1 MSEPVTFESLN
12 LSPAIL
18 KAVEELGYKTPSE
31 IQAQCIPLLLE
42 RKDVLGLAQ
51 TGTGKT
57 AAFALPLLN
66 NIDPSVKQ
74 PQILVLTPTRELA
87 IQVAEAFEQ
96 YAKHVRG
103 IEVLALYGG
112 QSYSIQL
119 SALRRG
125 AQVIVATPGRL
136 IDHINRGTIKFD
148 ALQALVLDEADEM
161 LRMGFIDDVESIMEK
176 TPREKQTCLFSATMP
191 KQIQNISSKYMN
203 NPEQVHISARNSTVS
218 SVEQVFWNA
227 SVHKNKAIVRFLE
240 AEQYEGAIVF
250 VRTRN
255 DTVQLAELLE
265 REGFSAAPLNGD
277 MNQQARER
285 TVDRLKSGMLN
296 IVIATDVAARGLD
309 VDRLSLVINYDIPQD
324 SEAYVH
330 RIGRTGRA
338 GRTGKAI
345 LFVKHN
351 ERYLLKNIIRHT
363 KSEIAQVE
371 LPTAKIVE
379 EKRIEALQAKLTIA
393 LENKDITFFNDVAT
407 NMAEKLDL
415 PLESL
420 AGALLCLAQQQS
432 PIKVEEVK
440 IQPRERNERND
451 RNPRNDRNDRGDRGR
466 RNERGGERGGERA
479 ERKPRERNSRDAG
492 PMDTYRIEVG
502 REHGV
507 QVKNIVGAIANEADI
522 SSKFI
527 GDIRLHD
534 NHSTVQLPQNMPKDV
549 LDHFQKVFIC
559 KRPMGLTITQD
570 QGPAEPRGERSER
583 PVGDKRSF
591 NKDDSARGDKRSGPR
606 KERRPVSF
614 TAK

>member
-1 MSEPVTFESLN
+1 
-12 LSPAIL
+12 
-18 KAVEELGYKTPSE
+18 
-31 IQAQCIPLLLE
+31 
-42 RKDVLGLAQ
+42 
-51 TGTGKT
+51 
-57 AAFALPLLN
+57 
-66 NIDPSVKQ
+66 
-74 PQILVLTPTRELA
+74 
-87 IQVAEAFEQ
+87 
-96 YAKHVRG
+96 
-103 IEVLALYGG
+103 
-112 QSYSIQL
+112 
-119 SALRRG
+119 
-125 AQVIVATPGRL
+125 
-136 IDHINRGTIKFD
+136 
-148 ALQALVLDEADEM
+148 M

-393 LENKDITFFNDVAT
+393 LENKDITFFNEVAT

-451 RNPRNDRNDRGDRGR
+451 RNSRNDRGDRGR

-559 KRPMGLTITQD
+559 KRPMGLTITTD

-583 PVGDKRSF
+583 PAGDKKRSF
-591 NKDDSARGDKRSGPR
+591 NKDDGARGDKRSGPR

>member
-96 YAKHVRG
+96 YAKHTRG
-103 IEVLALYGG
+103 VEVLALYGG

-125 AQVIVATPGRL
+125 AQIIVATPGRL

-161 LRMGFIDDVESIMEK
+161 LRMGFIDDVENIMEK

-227 SVHKNKAIVRFLE
+227 HVHKNKAIVRFLE

-285 TVDRLKSGMLN
+285 TVDRLKNGMLN
-296 IVIATDVAARGLD
+296 VVIATDVAARGLD

-379 EKRIEALQAKLTIA
+379 EKRINALQEKLTLA
-393 LENKDITFFNDVAT
+393 LENKDITFFNEVAA
-407 NMAEKLDL
+407 NMAQKLELAPED
-415 PLESL
+415 L

-451 RNPRNDRNDRGDRGR
+451 RNSRNDRGDRGR

-534 NHSTVQLPQNMPKDV
+534 SHSTVQLPQNMPKDV

-559 KRPMGLTITQD
+559 KRPMGMTITQD

-583 PVGDKRSF
+583 PSGDKKRSF
-591 NKDDSARGDKRSGPR
+591 NKDNQRGDKRGGPR

-614 TAK
+614 TSN

>member
-583 PVGDKRSF
+583 PAGDKRSF

>member
-227 SVHKNKAIVRFLE
+227 SIHKNKAIVRFLE

-285 TVDRLKSGMLN
+285 TVERLKSGMLN
-296 IVIATDVAARGLD
+296 VVIATDVAARGLD

-363 KSEIAQVE
+363 NSDIAQVE

-379 EKRIEALQAKLTIA
+379 EKRIEALQAKLTLA
-393 LENKDITFFNDVAT
+393 LENKDITFFNEVAA
-407 NMAEKLDL
+407 NMAQKLELSAED
-415 PLESL
+415 L

-451 RNPRNDRNDRGDRGR
+451 RNPRSNDRGDRGR

-534 NHSTVQLPQNMPKDV
+534 NHSTVQLPKNMPKDV

-559 KRPMGLTITQD
+559 KRPMGLTITAD

-583 PVGDKRSF
+583 PAGGEKRSF

-614 TAK
+614 TTPK

>member
-96 YAKHVRG
+96 YAKHTRG
-103 IEVLALYGG
+103 VEVLALYGG

-125 AQVIVATPGRL
+125 AQIIVATPGRL

-227 SVHKNKAIVRFLE
+227 HVHKNKAIVRFLE

-296 IVIATDVAARGLD
+296 VVIATDVAARGLD

-371 LPTAKIVE
+371 LPTAKVVE
-379 EKRIEALQAKLTIA
+379 EKRINALQEKLTLA
-393 LENKDITFFNDVAT
+393 LENKDITFFNEVAAS
-407 NMAEKLDL
+407 MAQKLELAPED
-415 PLESL
+415 L

-451 RNPRNDRNDRGDRGR
+451 RNPRSNDRGR
-466 RNERGGERGGERA
+466 RNERPERGGERP

-534 NHSTVQLPQNMPKDV
+534 SHSTVQLPQNMPKDV

-559 KRPMGLTITQD
+559 KRPMGMTLTQD
-570 QGPAEPRGERSER
+570 QGPSEPRGERSER
-583 PVGDKRSF
+583 PAGDKKRSF
-591 NKDDSARGDKRSGPR
+591 NKEGQRPDKRSGPR

>member
-1 MSEPVTFESLN
+1 
-12 LSPAIL
+12 
-18 KAVEELGYKTPSE
+18 
-31 IQAQCIPLLLE
+31 
-42 RKDVLGLAQ
+42 
-51 TGTGKT
+51 
-57 AAFALPLLN
+57 
-66 NIDPSVKQ
+66 
-74 PQILVLTPTRELA
+74 
-87 IQVAEAFEQ
+87 
-96 YAKHVRG
+96 
-103 IEVLALYGG
+103 
-112 QSYSIQL
+112 
-119 SALRRG
+119 
-125 AQVIVATPGRL
+125 
-136 IDHINRGTIKFD
+136 GTIKFD

-227 SVHKNKAIVRFLE
+227 SIHKNKAIVRFLE

-285 TVDRLKSGMLN
+285 TVERLKSGMLN
-296 IVIATDVAARGLD
+296 VVIATDVAARGLD

-363 KSEIAQVE
+363 NSDIAQVE

-379 EKRIEALQAKLTIA
+379 EKRIEALQAKLTLA
-393 LENKDITFFNDVAT
+393 LENKDITFFNEVAA
-407 NMAEKLDL
+407 NMAQKLELSAED
-415 PLESL
+415 L

-451 RNPRNDRNDRGDRGR
+451 RNPRSNDRGDRGR

-534 NHSTVQLPQNMPKDV
+534 NHSTVQLPKNMPKDV

-559 KRPMGLTITQD
+559 KRPMGLTITAD

-583 PVGDKRSF
+583 PSGDKKRSF

-614 TAK
+614 TTPK

>member
-1 MSEPVTFESLN
+1 
-12 LSPAIL
+12 
-18 KAVEELGYKTPSE
+18 
-31 IQAQCIPLLLE
+31 
-42 RKDVLGLAQ
+42 
-51 TGTGKT
+51 
-57 AAFALPLLN
+57 
-66 NIDPSVKQ
+66 
-74 PQILVLTPTRELA
+74 
-87 IQVAEAFEQ
+87 
-96 YAKHVRG
+96 
-103 IEVLALYGG
+103 
-112 QSYSIQL
+112 
-119 SALRRG
+119 
-125 AQVIVATPGRL
+125 
-136 IDHINRGTIKFD
+136 
-148 ALQALVLDEADEM
+148 
-161 LRMGFIDDVESIMEK
+161 
-176 TPREKQTCLFSATMP
+176 
-191 KQIQNISSKYMN
+191 
-203 NPEQVHISARNSTVS
+203 
-218 SVEQVFWNA
+218 
-227 SVHKNKAIVRFLE
+227 
-240 AEQYEGAIVF
+240 
-250 VRTRN
+250 
-255 DTVQLAELLE
+255 
-265 REGFSAAPLNGD
+265 
-277 MNQQARER
+277 
-285 TVDRLKSGMLN
+285 MLN
-296 IVIATDVAARGLD
+296 VVIATDVAARGLD

-379 EKRIEALQAKLTIA
+379 EKRIAALQAKLSIA

-440 IQPRERNERND
+440 IQPRERNERS
-451 RNPRNDRNDRGDRGR
+451 PRNDRGDRGR
-466 RNERGGERGGERA
+466 RNERGGERA

-534 NHSTVQLPQNMPKDV
+534 QHSTVQLPQNMPKDV

-559 KRPMGLTITQD
+559 KRPMGLTITTD
-570 QGPAEPRGERSER
+570 QGPSEPRGERPS
-583 PVGDKRSF
+583 GDRKR
-591 NKDDSARGDKRSGPR
+591 NDGPRGDKRSGPR

>member
-393 LENKDITFFNDVAT
+393 LENKDITFFNEVAT

-451 RNPRNDRNDRGDRGR
+451 RNSRNDRGDRGR

-559 KRPMGLTITQD
+559 KRPMGLTITTD

-583 PVGDKRSF
+583 PGGDKKRSF
-591 NKDDSARGDKRSGPR
+591 NKDDGARGDKRSGPR

>member
-1 MSEPVTFESLN
+1 
-12 LSPAIL
+12 
-18 KAVEELGYKTPSE
+18 
-31 IQAQCIPLLLE
+31 
-42 RKDVLGLAQ
+42 
-51 TGTGKT
+51 
-57 AAFALPLLN
+57 
-66 NIDPSVKQ
+66 
-74 PQILVLTPTRELA
+74 
-87 IQVAEAFEQ
+87 
-96 YAKHVRG
+96 
-103 IEVLALYGG
+103 
-112 QSYSIQL
+112 
-119 SALRRG
+119 
-125 AQVIVATPGRL
+125 
-136 IDHINRGTIKFD
+136 
-148 ALQALVLDEADEM
+148 
-161 LRMGFIDDVESIMEK
+161 
-176 TPREKQTCLFSATMP
+176 
-191 KQIQNISSKYMN
+191 
-203 NPEQVHISARNSTVS
+203 
-218 SVEQVFWNA
+218 
-227 SVHKNKAIVRFLE
+227 
-240 AEQYEGAIVF
+240 
-250 VRTRN
+250 
-255 DTVQLAELLE
+255 
-265 REGFSAAPLNGD
+265 

-296 IVIATDVAARGLD
+296 VVIATDVAARGLD

-371 LPTAKIVE
+371 LPTAKVVE
-379 EKRIEALQAKLTIA
+379 EKRIAALQAKLSIA
-393 LENKDITFFNDVAT
+393 LENKDITFFNEVAT

-415 PLESL
+415 PLENL

-440 IQPRERNERND
+440 IQPRERNERNS
-451 RNPRNDRNDRGDRGR
+451 RNDRGDRGR
-466 RNERGGERGGERA
+466 RNERGGERS

-534 NHSTVQLPQNMPKDV
+534 QHSTVQLPQNMPKDV

-559 KRPMGLTITQD
+559 KRPMGMTISQD
-570 QGPAEPRGERSER
+570 QGPAEPRGERPS
-583 PVGDKRSF
+583 GDRKR
-591 NKDDSARGDKRSGPR
+591 NDGPRGDKRSGPR
-606 KERRPVSF
+606 KELLL
-614 TAK
+614 T